1 MQQERP
7 LIIEIEEAK
16 AELVECVNSMMQKH
30 KLPFYFIESILK
42 EVYVQVQMG
51 AQSELEKVKTQLA
64 TENNVKKGA
73 E

>member
-1 MQQERP
+1 MQQERQ

-64 TENNVKKGA
+64 TENNVKK
-73 E
+73 EVE